1 MGTGRVKT
9 GLALGL
15 AVLAATSVGACGGSE
30 DGDSEGAQAYDVP
43 SPATDD
49 LGPCLGKLDKLGF
62 RCGSIEVPFERT
74 EPELGETRIAFAVRP
89 PADGGEPEGA
99 IFAVEGGPGYS
110 SSGTANA
117 YTKLFGDLLDTR
129 DLVLVDMR
137 GTGLS
142 EPLDCPDLQRG
153 RAPEW
158 IALSDCARRLGERFE
173 SYRTAAAADD
183 IDDVREAL
191 GYDAIAL
198 YGDSYGT
205 FLAQSYAFRYPDE
218 LDALVLDSA
227 YPTAGESAWYQ
238 SLIRTGVDSVA
249 LACERS
255 PRCDGDAGLRLEKLV
270 EYLRR
275 TNRDVGALVD
285 VLASAGYSPPGAYLA
300 IDRAGT
306 ALRHGDSETWNE
318 LTAEGK
324 PGSPKLRSYSRASE
338 LVTGCND
345 YPMLWDK
352 EASEPERRAQ
362 LEEAIRDYDPEVLA
376 PFSPR
381 EVALPS
387 DFGYLEC
394 LTWPQPTERYEP
406 PVPPGADPP
415 EAPVLVVS
423 GEMDDVTTPHEG
435 RVVADL
441 FPDSTYFVE
450 RNAGHTQALYYST
463 GPSAVKIRRFLREA
477 LGS

>member
-1 MGTGRVKT
+1 VGRRIAST
-9 GLALGL
+9 L
-15 AVLAATSVGACGGSE
+15 VLASLAGGVVAGCGSE
-30 DGDSEGAQAYDVP
+30 ESDDAESGAGSDPGVP
-43 SPATDD
+43 SISVEG
-49 LGPCLGKLDKLGF
+49 LEECRGKLRSFGF
-62 RCGSIEVPFERT
+62 RCGSIEVPFER
-74 EPELGETRIAFAVRP
+74 EDPSLGRTTIAFAVLPHR
-89 PADGGEPEGA
+89 DRRRDSEGA

-110 SSGTANA
+110 STGTANA
-117 YTKLFGDLLDTR
+117 YTKLFGGLLETR
-129 DLVLVDMR
+129 ELVLVDMR

-153 RAPEW
+153 RGPEM
-158 IALSDCARRLGERFE
+158 IALSECARRLGDRFE

-191 GYDAIAL
+191 GHERIAL

-205 FLAQSYAFRYPDE
+205 FLAQSYAYRYPGR

-227 YPTAGESAWYQ
+227 YPTYGESAWYQ
-238 SLIRTGVDSVA
+238 SLIRTGVRSLE

-255 PRCDGDAGLRLEKLV
+255 PRCDGDAGRRLEKLV

-285 VLASAGYSPPGAYLA
+285 ALAGAGYSPPGAYLA

-306 ALRHGDSETWNE
+306 ALRHGDSEAWGE

-324 PGSPKLRSYSRASE
+324 PGHPKLRSYSRASE

-345 YPMLWDK
+345 YPMIWDR
-352 EASEPERRAQ
+352 EATEPERRAQ
-362 LEEAIRDYDPEVLA
+362 LEAAIREYDPEVLA

-381 EVALPS
+381 EVQLAS

-394 LTWPQPTERYEP
+394 LTWPARTERYEP
-406 PVPPGADPP
+406 PAQEGDEPTD
-415 EAPVLVVS
+415 APVLVVG
-423 GEMDDVTTPHEG
+423 GEFDDVTTPHEG
-435 RVVADL
+435 KVVARQ
-441 FPDSTYFVE
+441 FPDSSLFVE
-450 RNAGHTQALYYST
+450 RNAGHTAALYDSS
-463 GPSAVKIRRFLREA
+463 GPSATEIRRFLREA
-477 LGS
+477 LKA